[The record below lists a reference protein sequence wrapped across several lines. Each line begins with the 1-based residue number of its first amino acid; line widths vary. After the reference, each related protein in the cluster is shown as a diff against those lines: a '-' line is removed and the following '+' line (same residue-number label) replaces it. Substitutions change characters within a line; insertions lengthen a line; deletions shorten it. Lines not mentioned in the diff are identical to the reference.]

1 MKHGIK
7 KIHYSN
13 SMKEKMERLEALSIN
28 EKMRAFVSAAMAD
41 IFC

>member
-28 EKMRAFVSAAMAD
+28 EMRAFVSAAMAD